1 MRLLQEDTLSSG
13 PTGTLEEREGEMLSV
28 PLSLDESGLELA
40 WMAKALSS
48 GPFWLLGLFLGP
60 RVSAQ
65 KGELRFV

>member
-1 MRLLQEDTLSSG
+1 
-13 PTGTLEEREGEMLSV
+13 MLSV